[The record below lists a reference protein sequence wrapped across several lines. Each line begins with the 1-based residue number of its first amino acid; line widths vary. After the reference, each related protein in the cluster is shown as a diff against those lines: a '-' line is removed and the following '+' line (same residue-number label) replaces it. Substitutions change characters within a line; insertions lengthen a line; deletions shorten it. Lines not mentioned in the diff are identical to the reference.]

1 MLVSSSEGRC
11 LDGLVAAILFRAAA
25 MVAVWFWVVM
35 RVGEGEHLVAMMGVF
50 GETSDLCADARLER
64 LCAGRV

>member
-25 MVAVWFWVVM
+25 MVAVLVLVADE
-35 RVGEGEHLVAMMGVF
+35 VGERESLN
-50 GETSDLCADARLER
+50 R
-64 LCAGRV
+64 

>member
-35 RVGEGEHLVAMMGVF
+35 RVGEREQVVVMMGFFSEV
-50 GETSDLCADARLER
+50 SDLCVEARLER